1 VTVSIAPGSRLGPYE
16 VIAALGA
23 GGLGEVWRAR
33 DTRLGREVAVK
44 VLSETWREDRERLA
58 RFEREARA
66 ASRLSDPHVVAVF
79 DVGREAGVAYL
90 VTELVDGIDLR
101 TELASGALPV
111 GRAVELAAQVA
122 EGLAAAHE
130 VGIVH
135 RDLKPANVL
144 LTGAGMAKIAD
155 FGLART
161 VELPGSVRGED
172 SATVSSYS
180 VPGVVMGTVGYMS
193 PEQVRGEECDAR
205 TDIFALGSVLYE
217 MLTGRRPFRRETSA
231 ETIAAILREDPP
243 NPSQSNSSIPLA
255 LDRIV
260 SHCLEKRAERRFQS
274 ARDLAFALRAL
285 AALVEG
291 SVSSAPS
298 VAAGTIRSVLPLP
311 PGTRLSGQASPVLAI
326 SRDSTK
332 VAYVALADE
341 GPAHL
346 YVSHLDRGETQLVA
360 GSEWAEGP
368 FFSPDGQWVGF
379 AADVSAESPRPAE
392 LRKHSFSSG
401 LTQKVCSLNGYEGA
415 FWGENGDIYFV
426 GSVLEG
432 LRRVARAGMGRELP
446 AVTKFRVGT
455 TEGPRCIGYPR
466 LVPGDRWAVLL
477 DWDAS
482 ALGDTCVLNLADGS
496 LRAIA
501 TSGASGVV
509 SQSGHLL
516 YASTDGTLF
525 GAPFHRSGGG
535 LVGPPIAILKDL
547 ACDAAGGAFAVS
559 DTGTLVYARG
569 QLRGSQYESKR
580 LVTLAVDGQMKP
592 MSFPPDAFASA
603 MALSPDGRHL
613 AVTSRLN
620 GLWICDLRRGTRARL
635 PPGTTRLARYP
646 AFSPDGEWV
655 AFRGALVGEMGY
667 KMFRQ
672 RTDGSGAAQI
682 LFSPDAVERRPRG
695 FTADGESLLFETCG
709 DESQRGL
716 WSLPWKDPRES
727 RRIVPGSIEE
737 PCVSPDGS
745 FVAYQSGEFGSVEV
759 YVQPLAEPGRRVQV
773 SVEGGRSPRWA
784 RDGRRIFYLSGSRFV
799 SVSFDRGKARP
810 DCGPPEPLFDRPGI
824 EGYDVAPEGLG
835 FLAVERLPDSGLVR
849 QLELV
854 TGWFDELRRL
864 SPTGERSPA

>member
-1 VTVSIAPGSRLGPYE
+1 MTLPVGTKLGPYE
-16 VIAALGA
+16 ILAPLGA
-23 GGLGEVWRAR
+23 GGMGEVWRAR

-44 VLSETWREDRERLA
+44 VLPETWRDDRERLA

-90 VTELVDGIDLR
+90 VTELVDGVDLR
-101 TELASGALPV
+101 AELSGGALPV
-111 GRAVELAAQVA
+111 GRAVELAAQIA
-122 EGLAAAHE
+122 DGLAAAHE
-130 VGIVH
+130 AGIVH

-144 LTGAGMAKIAD
+144 LTRAGIAKIAD

-161 VELPGSVRGED
+161 VDLSGAARDED
-172 SATVSSYS
+172 RATVSSYS

-205 TDIFALGSVLYE
+205 TDIFALGSLLYE
-217 MLTGRRPFRRETSA
+217 MLTGRRPFGRETSA

-243 NPSQSNSSIPLA
+243 DPSQYNSSTPPA

-260 SHCLEKRAERRFQS
+260 KHCLEKRAERRFQS

-285 AALVEG
+285 AAPADG
-291 SVSSAPS
+291 PVSSELS
-298 VAAGTIRSVLPLP
+298 VTAGTIRSVLPLP
-311 PGTRLSGQASPVLAI
+311 PGKRLSGQASPVLAI
-326 SRDSTK
+326 SRDGTK

-341 GPAHL
+341 GPPHL

-360 GSEWAEGP
+360 DSEWAEGP
-368 FFSPDGQWVGF
+368 FFSPDAQWVGF
-379 AADVSAESPRPAE
+379 AADVSADSPRPAE

-415 FWGENGDIYFV
+415 FWAENGDIYFV

-432 LRRVARAGMGRELP
+432 LWKVPKAGTGGELP
-446 AVTKFRVGT
+446 AVTLFRVGT
-455 TEGPRCIGYPR
+455 AEGPRCVGYPH
-466 LVPGDRWAVLL
+466 LVPGDRWAIVL

-482 ALGDTCVLNLADGS
+482 ALGDTSVLSLADGS

-501 TSGASGVV
+501 MSGASGVV

-535 LVGPPIAILKDL
+535 LAGPPIAILKDV
-547 ACDAAGGAFAVS
+547 ASDAAGGAFAVS

-580 LVTLAVDGQMKP
+580 LVTLTLDGQVRP
-592 MSFPPDAFASA
+592 MAFPPDVLASA
-603 MALSPDGRHL
+603 LAVSPDGRHL

-620 GLWICDLRRGTRARL
+620 GLWVCDLRRGSRARL
-635 PPGTTRLARYP
+635 PAGATRLARYP
-646 AFSPDGEWV
+646 VFSPDGEWV

-672 RTDGSGAAQI
+672 RTDGSGAPEA
-682 LFSPDAVERRPRG
+682 LFSPDVVERRPRG
-695 FTADGESLLFETCG
+695 FTADGENLLFEMCG

-716 WSLPWKDPRES
+716 WSLLWQDPREA
-727 RRIVPGSIEE
+727 RRLISGSIEE
-737 PCVSPDGS
+737 PSLSPDGR
-745 FVAYQSGEFGSVEV
+745 FVAYQSGEFGSMEV
-759 YVQPLAEPGRRVQV
+759 HVQPLADSVRHVQV
-773 SVEGGRSPRWA
+773 SVGGGRTPRWS

-799 SVSFDRGKARP
+799 SVSFDAGKAGP
-810 DCGPPEPLFDRPGI
+810 DCGVPEALFERAGV
-824 EGYDVAPEGLG
+824 EGYDVAPDGHG

-864 SPTGERSPA
+864 SPAVEGR